1 MKMKHILLLA
11 LSFLVIGACK
21 KGEPENPYES
31 VDQTVN
37 NDNPDPEAYPTGS
50 FGWLH
55 GKIFKPTCANSGCH
69 DGTFEPDFRTISSSY
84 HSLVNQ
90 AVVGND
96 AQFSFEHRVIPGD
109 TTNSFLYARLTRDI
123 ETTQGQM
130 PLAAEDDPSWN
141 ANSTAYI
148 QAVADWIMDG
158 APDMMGN
165 PAPSANVNGRPLVY
179 GVAVFPTGN
188 TTTPYPRETDSPF
201 GIGSIMVPP
210 TVVDVWI
217 LPFDDNAQYTGFS
230 SIELKA
236 SSSLSD
242 FSNAVSSNFQLQ
254 GTPLT
259 ALDFGGGSSPFYY
272 KTTID
277 LSSFSDSDYV
287 YFRNYLDDGAQ
298 SSLTELPNDA
308 SNYFW
313 YLLFSLKVQ

>member
-1 MKMKHILLLA
+1 MKLKQ
-11 LSFLVIGACK
+11 LSFFFLVVLFLASCK
-21 KGEPENPYES
+21 KNTPENPYDEIAHS
-31 VDQTVN
+31 VN
-37 NDNPDPEAYPTGS
+37 NDNPDPEAYPAGS

-69 DGTFEPDFRTISSSY
+69 DGTFEPDFRSISSSY

-90 AVVGND
+90 SVVGND
-96 AQFSFEHRVIPGD
+96 AQFSFEHRVVPGD

-148 QAVADWIMDG
+148 QAVADWIMAG
-158 APDMMGN
+158 APDMLGN
-165 PAPSANVNGRPLVY
+165 PAPAAGVNGRPLVY

-188 TTTPYPRETDSPF
+188 TTNPYPRETDTPF
-201 GIGSIMVPP
+201 GIGSIMVPA

-217 LPFDDNAQYTGFS
+217 LPFDDNAQYTGFTGIS
-230 SIELKA
+230 LKA
-236 SSSLSD
+236 ASSLSD
-242 FSNAVSSNFQLQ
+242 FSNAVESNFQLQ
-254 GTPLT
+254 ATPLT
-259 ALDFGGGSSPFYY
+259 ALDFGNGQSPFYY

-277 LSSFSDSDYV
+277 LSSFANSDYV
-287 YFRNYLDDGAQ
+287 YLRNYLDDGAQ
-298 SSLTELPNDA
+298 TTLTEMPNDA

-313 YLLFSLKVQ
+313 YLLFSLKIQ